1 MKIISIDPGYERL
14 GIAIIEKEKTTK
26 ETLVYSTC
34 FKTSAKLPFTSRLRL
49 IGDEIK
55 RLIKKFSPSAL
66 AIETLFLSNNQKT
79 AMRVSEVRGAI
90 LYIAT
95 INNLKIYEYTPL
107 AIKIATTGYGKSTK
121 NQIIAMIPRLIKID
135 TAKSGINKKITHDD
149 EYDAIAVG
157 ITCLATDIKSL
168 STYPQLQ
175 KN

>member
-14 GIAIIEKEKTTK
+14 GIAIIEKEEKIK
-26 ETLVYSTC
+26 ETLIYSAC
-34 FKTSAKLPFTSRLRL
+34 FKTSAKLPFTSRLKL
-49 IGDEIK
+49 IGDEIE

-121 NQIIAMIPRLIKID
+121 NQIIAMIPRLIKI
-135 TAKSGINKKITHDD
+135 NKEIAHDD
-149 EYDAIAVG
+149 EYDAIAIG
-157 ITCLATDIKSL
+157 ITCLASARM
-168 STYPQLQ
+168 SHFTYPQLQ

>member
-1 MKIISIDPGYERL
+1 MKLISIDPGYERL
-14 GIAIIEKEKTTK
+14 GIAIIEKEKTNK
-26 ETLVYSTC
+26 ETLIYSAC
-34 FKTSAKLPFTSRLRL
+34 FKTSAKLPFTSRLKL
-49 IGDEIK
+49 IGDEIEQ
-55 RLIKKFSPSAL
+55 LIKKFHPLAL

-95 INNLKIYEYTPL
+95 VNNLKIYEYTPL

-121 NQIIAMIPRLIKID
+121 NQMIAMVPRLIKI
-135 TAKSGINKKITHDD
+135 NKEIAHDD

-157 ITCLATDIKSL
+157 ITCLASAWM
-168 STYPQLQ
+168 SHFTYPQLQ

>member
-14 GIAIIEKEKTTK
+14 GIAIIKKEETSK
-26 ETLVYSTC
+26 ETLIYSAC
-34 FKTSAKLPFTSRLRL
+34 FKTSAKLPFTSRLKL
-49 IGDEIK
+49 IGDETE

-121 NQIIAMIPRLIKID
+121 NQMIAMIPRLIKID
-135 TAKSGINKKITHDD
+135 KKIAHDD

-157 ITCLATDIKSL
+157 ITCLASDIKSL

>member
-14 GIAIIEKEKTTK
+14 GIAVLEKKDNEK
-26 ETLVYSTC
+26 ETLLYSDC
-34 FKTSAKLPFTSRLRL
+34 FKTSAKLPFISRLKE
-49 IGDEIK
+49 IGNEIEI
-55 RLIKKFSPSAL
+55 LIKKFSPSAL

-95 INNLKIYEYTPL
+95 INSLDIYEYTPL

-121 NQIIAMIPRLIKID
+121 NQMIAMVPRLIKI
-135 TAKSGINKKITHDD
+135 SKKVTHDD

-157 ITCLATDIKSL
+157 ITCLASDIKSL
-168 STYPQLQ
+168 NTYPHLQ
-175 KN
+175 KS